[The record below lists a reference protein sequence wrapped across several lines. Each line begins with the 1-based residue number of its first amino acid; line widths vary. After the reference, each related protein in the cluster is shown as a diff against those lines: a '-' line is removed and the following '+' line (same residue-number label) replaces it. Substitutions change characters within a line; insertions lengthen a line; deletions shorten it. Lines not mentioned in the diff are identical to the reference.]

1 MPTALKL
8 LEKFNSNP
16 GEFIS
21 VSSQKDMEKLLK
33 YAMDNYYDNTKKEVM
48 NDEQYDLL
56 LDSYNSKFPNTPFSK
71 SLEDG
76 SGHST
81 LLISE
86 HKKVD
91 LPVHMGSMTKGKPGT
106 GDVLKFE
113 TKYKG
118 RKLATNKM
126 DGSSALLIK
135 TDTGELQLFS
145 RGNGSQG
152 TDLSHILPFISKIPK
167 KLPNGI
173 IVRGEII
180 TTKKNYLKY
189 KNKYSHARAL
199 VNSLATSKKPDK
211 KLLKIVDFVAYEF
224 IHPWGD
230 VFTQYKALIKL
241 GFTVPN
247 HRTFDKITDE
257 ILIKHL
263 DEQREN
269 SLYEIDGI
277 VVVHG
282 GNHKRNTDKNPK
294 YAFAFKNLRQSAIV
308 ETTVEQVQWNV
319 SRHGKV
325 KPLLLLKPVTIMGS
339 VVKKATGHNAKFIK
353 DNKIGKGSI
362 IQITLANDIIPF
374 VLKVIKKNKKPD
386 MPSNIKNMTWND
398 TKVDLLLNKDQYS
411 HESHVRQIKHFFKTL
426 NISNLGDGMVTRLID
441 NGLDTIPRIINCT
454 VADLLEIDGIKDKMA
469 NKLYNNIQQGIKSV
483 ELPLLM
489 ASSDTFP
496 SGLGKRKLTA
506 LVKEYPNILEL
517 KSNKKQIIELVEEI
531 EGFSTITAKQVA
543 QGLPEFKKFL
553 KSVQPPITIKS
564 KNKKVKVT
572 SKLKKFVNKK
582 IVFTGFRNKEWT
594 KILEE
599 IGATITD
606 RVTTKTDFLVTIDV
620 QNTSSKKV
628 KKALDLKIPILSK
641 EQFSKNF

>member
-1 MPTALKL
+1 
-8 LEKFNSNP
+8 
-16 GEFIS
+16 
-21 VSSQKDMEKLLK
+21 
-33 YAMDNYYDNTKKEVM
+33 
-48 NDEQYDLL
+48 
-56 LDSYNSKFPNTPFSK
+56 
-71 SLEDG
+71 
-76 SGHST
+76 
-81 LLISE
+81 
-86 HKKVD
+86 
-91 LPVHMGSMTKGKPGT
+91 
-106 GDVLKFE
+106 
-113 TKYKG
+113 
-118 RKLATNKM
+118 
-126 DGSSALLIK
+126 
-135 TDTGELQLFS
+135 
-145 RGNGSQG
+145 
-152 TDLSHILPFISKIPK
+152 
-167 KLPNGI
+167 
-173 IVRGEII
+173 
-180 TTKKNYLKY
+180 
-189 KNKYSHARAL
+189 
-199 VNSLATSKKPDK
+199 
-211 KLLKIVDFVAYEF
+211 
-224 IHPWGD
+224 
-230 VFTQYKALIKL
+230 
-241 GFTVPN
+241 
-247 HRTFDKITDE
+247 
-257 ILIKHL
+257 
-263 DEQREN
+263 
-269 SLYEIDGI
+269 
-277 VVVHG
+277 
-282 GNHKRNTDKNPK
+282 
-294 YAFAFKNLRQSAIV
+294 
-308 ETTVEQVQWNV
+308 
-319 SRHGKV
+319 
-325 KPLLLLKPVTIMGS
+325 MGS

-398 TKVDLLLNKDQYS
+398 TKVDLLLNEDQYS

-441 NGLDTIPRIINCT
+441 NGLDTIPKIINCT

-606 RVTTKTDFLVTIDV
+606 NVTTKTDFLVTIDV

>member
-1 MPTALKL
+1 MTQELLK
-8 LEKFNSNP
+8 KYSSNP

-21 VSSQKDMEKLLK
+21 ISSQKNMEKLLK
-33 YAMDNYYDNTKKEVM
+33 YAMNSYYDNTKQAIM
-48 NDEQYDLL
+48 NDQQYDLL
-56 LDSYNSKFPNTPFSK
+56 LDSYQTRFPNTTFSK

-76 SGHST
+76 SGHTT
-81 LLISE
+81 LLVSE
-86 HKKVD
+86 HKKVN
-91 LPVHMGSMTKGKPGT
+91 LPVHMGSMTKGKPNT

-135 TDTGELQLFS
+135 TDSGELHLFS

-167 KLPNGI
+167 NLPNGI

-180 TTKKNYLKY
+180 TTKVNYLKY

-199 VNSLATSKKPDK
+199 VNSLATSKKPNK
-211 KLLKIVDFVAYEF
+211 KLLEIVDFVAYEF
-224 IHPWGD
+224 IQPWGD

-247 HRTFDKITDE
+247 HKTFDKINDE
-257 ILIKHL
+257 LLIKHL

-282 GNHKRNTDKNPK
+282 SNHQRNTDKNPK

-308 ETTVEQVQWNV
+308 ETVVEKVQWNV

-325 KPLLLLKPVTIMGS
+325 KPLLLLKPVTILGS

-353 DNKIGKGSI
+353 DNKIGKGSK

-374 VLKVIKKNKKPD
+374 VLKVIKKNKKAD
-386 MPSNIKNMTWND
+386 MPDNIKNMTWNE
-398 TKVDLLLNKDQYS
+398 TKVDLELNEDQYS
-411 HESHVRQIKHFFKTL
+411 HESHVRQIVHFFETL
-426 NISNLGDGMVTRLID
+426 QIGNLGKGMVTRLID
-441 NGLDTIPRIINCT
+441 YGLDTIPKIINSK
-454 VADLLEIDGIKDKMA
+454 VNDFMEIDGIQEKMA
-469 NKLYNNIQQGIKSV
+469 KKIFNNIQKGVKSV
-483 ELPLLM
+483 ELPILM

-496 SGLGKRKLTA
+496 CGLGKRKLTT
-506 LVKEYPNILEL
+506 LVKEYPDILQWN
-517 KSNKKQIIELVEEI
+517 SNKKQIIELVEEV
-531 EGFSTITAKQVA
+531 EGFSTISATQVA
-543 QGLPEFKKFL
+543 TGLPKFKKFL
-553 KSVQPPITIKS
+553 KTVQPPITIGT
-564 KNKKVKVT
+564 KKIVKVP
-572 SKLKKFVNKK
+572 SKLAKFKDKK
-582 IVFTGFRNKEWT
+582 IVFTGFRNKNWMT
-594 KILEE
+594 LLEAS
-599 IGATITD
+599 GATI
-606 RVTTKTDFLVTIDV
+606 VTSVSK
-620 QNTSSKKV
+620 NTHFVITNDTSLSKV
-628 KKALDLKIPILSK
+628 KKAKSLGITIFTEK
-641 EQFSKNF
+641 QFSKNF